1 MNTIRA
7 DLAGLEGETVA
18 LRLADL
24 DGLSA
29 RAEGPLPR
37 EGDDHCDDAVV
48 VVWNGMVA
56 RFPALHRPRR
66 RHYAVAVTPI
76 CRDFY
81 GSDGTRTRD
90 LRRDRPAF

>member
-7 DLAGLEGETVA
+7 DPPDSRAWAGF
-18 LRLADL
+18 ADL

-29 RAEGPLPR
+29 RAERPLLR
-37 EGDDHCDDAVV
+37 EGDDHCDDAV

-66 RHYAVAVTPI
+66 PHDVVAVMPI
-76 CRDFY
+76 CRDFD